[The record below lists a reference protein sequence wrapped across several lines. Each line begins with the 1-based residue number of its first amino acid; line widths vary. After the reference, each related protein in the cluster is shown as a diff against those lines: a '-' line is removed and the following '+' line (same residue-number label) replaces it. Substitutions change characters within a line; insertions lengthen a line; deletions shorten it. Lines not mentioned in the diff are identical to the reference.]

1 MVVGLQNQLY
11 VLGEVVKYMDL
22 VLNRNLEMVVLLVKE
37 KNGLMMVNNL
47 KS

>member
-11 VLGEVVKYMDL
+11 VLGEVVKHLDL

>member
-11 VLGEVVKYMDL
+11 VLCEVVKYMDL

>member
-11 VLGEVVKYMDL
+11 VLCEVVKHLDL